1 MLKSKYKKI
10 FAEKIKNQGE
20 HNMLNEFDDIE
31 IKVMDDLSVETK
43 DGNQKNDSQAF
54 GVSKL
59 NEEIELE
66 KQSRKL
72 AKNNIENFK
81 KSQKPKKSL
90 KTKILAWGL
99 GLGIFAGAV
108 AGGTALYK
116 DQTTGNGAY
125 NDVLKSKYEK
135 VDETLNKRVFGDAH
149 SFDSAKNKK
158 INSIN
163 FKEVGDEFAN
173 LEIYTEAE
181 QDYSDRTDKL
191 QGTSKYSVLKK
202 YYDSLVDAES
212 SNNMITY
219 LDCLNE
225 LFENM
230 NFESFDYS
238 NKISNLKGNWCLPLG
253 EDNINKLFALDFEKE
268 GIVKQI
274 GFLPFNIEVV
284 DWTHDVEAGVINY
297 TYKLSGISY
306 CETTFES
313 HDEVKESDSSFVQQE
328 YNKNNVKAYFR
339 DFTFTSS
346 QKNGAYCTKQER
358 LTEDLKLFLYD
369 EKSNFEIKT
378 TYFEETNVF
387 NPLKEYENMKSGNFN
402 YQKPDDIDLNEY
414 KK

>member
-59 NEEIELE
+59 NDEIELE

-135 VDETLNKRVFGDAH
+135 VDETLNKKYFRDINAFT
-149 SFDSAKNKK
+149 STPNKK
-158 INSIN
+158 ITYIDIRDVN
-163 FKEVGDEFAN
+163 DDYAN
-173 LEIYTEAE
+173 LEIGCEAE
-181 QDYSDRTDKL
+181 KSFSNRIEQF
-191 QGTSKYSVLKK
+191 QGVAKYNVLKK
-202 YYDSLVDAES
+202 YYDSLVNAES

-238 NKISNLKGNWCLPLG
+238 NKISNLKGDWCLPLG

-274 GFLPFNIEVV
+274 GFLPYKIEVV
-284 DWTHDVEAGVINY
+284 DWEDDVEAGVINY

-313 HDEVKESDSSFVQQE
+313 HDEVKESDSSFIQQE
-328 YNKNNVKAYFR
+328 FNKNKVKAYFR

-346 QKNGAYCTKQER
+346 QKKGAYCTKQER

-402 YQKPDDIDLNEY
+402 YQKPNDVDLNEY